1 MTKDGINRSKNKVR
15 IAINGFGR
23 TGRAATRIA
32 LKNPNCDVVAINSKA
47 DSKNYAYLLKY
58 DSLYGT
64 ISDEVYAVDEK
75 TISFNG
81 KKINVFNQD
90 DTQMPWKNLDI
101 DIVLESSGKFT
112 KKEKAAIHLRDGAKR
127 VIIGAPSSDCDAT
140 FVYGVNEKSFDPQK
154 HYIVS
159 NASCTTNCLA
169 PIAML
174 LDREYGIVMGYMNT
188 IHAYTNDQRLHDN
201 SHKKDLR
208 RARAATYSIIP
219 TSTGAAKAI
228 SLVLPSLSGKLDGI
242 SMRVPVPTVSMVDL
256 SVVTKKKT
264 SKEEVNSLFKSEEKN
279 RLKGILKTS
288 DLPLVSVDFK
298 GDSHSSIVDTEL
310 TTVVKDNLVKVF
322 SWYDNEW
329 GYASRVIDLAVYI
342 SHNS

>member
-1 MTKDGINRSKNKVR
+1 
-15 IAINGFGR
+15 
-23 TGRAATRIA
+23 
-32 LKNPNCDVVAINSKA
+32 
-47 DSKNYAYLLKY
+47 
-58 DSLYGT
+58 
-64 ISDEVYAVDEK
+64 
-75 TISFNG
+75 
-81 KKINVFNQD
+81 
-90 DTQMPWKNLDI
+90 
-101 DIVLESSGKFT
+101 
-112 KKEKAAIHLRDGAKR
+112 
-127 VIIGAPSSDCDAT
+127 
-140 FVYGVNEKSFDPQK
+140 VYGVNEKSFDPQK